1 MKEQSPAERIRKEQS
16 PEERIR
22 FLEHGV
28 QWRSDLLD
36 QWKANQASLWKI
48 VDKQEEMIEALTR
61 QRDAARVEL
70 ASMIATQQNIIG
82 HKDYTPDQVLASRG
96 WKINWSALDKYSEL
110 GHSEGSNPSGLP
122 LPEGLNLSGSALTPT
137 KEAKDAE

>member
-1 MKEQSPAERIRKEQS
+1 MKEQS

-28 QWRSDLLD
+28 QWRSKALD
-36 QWKANQASLWKI
+36 QWKANQANLWKI
-48 VDKQEEMIEALTR
+48 VDNQEEMIEALTR

-70 ASMIATQQNIIG
+70 AAMIATQQMIIG
-82 HKDYTPDQVLASRG
+82 HKDFTPAHVLASRG
-96 WKINWSALDKYSEL
+96 WVINWSALTTYSD
-110 GHSEGSNPSGLP
+110 
-122 LPEGLNLSGSALTPT
+122 TPT

>member
-1 MKEQSPAERIRKEQS
+1 MKEQS

-28 QWRSDLLD
+28 QWRIRDLLD
-36 QWKANQASLWKI
+36 QWKANQAHLWEI
-48 VDKQEEMIEALTR
+48 VDNQDEMIEALTR

-70 ASMIATQQNIIG
+70 ASMIASQQMIIG
-82 HKDYTPDQVLASRG
+82 HKDFTPDKVLASHG
-96 WKINWSALDKYSEL
+96 WVINWSALSKYSD
-110 GHSEGSNPSGLP
+110 
-122 LPEGLNLSGSALTPT
+122 TPT

>member
-1 MKEQSPAERIRKEQS
+1 MKEQS

-28 QWRSDLLD
+28 QWRSDLID
-36 QWKANQASLWKI
+36 QWKANQANLWRI
-48 VDKQEEMIEALTR
+48 VESQEEMIKALTR

-70 ASMIATQQNIIG
+70 ASMIASQQMIIG
-82 HKDYTPDQVLASRG
+82 HKDFTPDQVLASRG
-96 WKINWSALDKYSEL
+96 WVIIGNALSKDSD
-110 GHSEGSNPSGLP
+110 
-122 LPEGLNLSGSALTPT
+122 TPT